1 MEKPGYHSVS
11 RGFAVGIRVE
21 RATGV
26 EGCMIG
32 EGCMIRG
39 GGVAEYF

>member
-26 EGCMIG
+26 EGCMIR
-32 EGCMIRG
+32 E
-39 GGVAEYF
+39 